1 MNHPA
6 AGKSS
11 TLLAA
16 PFGLDDRCGPA
27 AGTWEEITVMSDA
40 NSLVHKTTLRR
51 TNLRKTTLRKTSVL
65 AVAAIAALV
74 VGLSA
79 QQPRAQEYPSR
90 PITVIVP
97 APAGGGTD
105 TQARILAPKLG
116 QILGQA
122 VVVENRGGASGNI
135 GAQAVA
141 KAEPDG
147 YTLLAMIS
155 SHVMNPFVLKSV
167 PYDIDH
173 DFAMIT
179 RTVTA
184 PEVLVGTPSLP
195 AKDLKELL
203 AYMRA
208 NPGKV
213 AFGSAGVGSLSHLI
227 VELFEQDAGVKLLHV
242 PYRGTQPAFNDVLGG
257 QVAIMMPDLTIAL
270 SNIQSGNVRAYG
282 VTSAARSPAAP
293 DLPTVAEAGLPGFE
307 AVQWF
312 GLAAPAGTPKDIVDK
327 LHAAAIKALADPEV
341 KKRYEELAMTPAPS
355 ASPQDYAKFVH
366 DEGVRWGKVVEDGHI
381 VAQ

>member
-1 MNHPA
+1 MLNVNRHLWSRSVGRLAVLAGLMAFCASSSRADEYPNHPV
-6 AGKSS
+6 
-11 TLLAA
+11 TL
-16 PFGLDDRCGPA
+16 
-27 AGTWEEITVMSDA
+27 
-40 NSLVHKTTLRR
+40 
-51 TNLRKTTLRKTSVL
+51 
-65 AVAAIAALV
+65 
-74 VGLSA
+74 
-79 QQPRAQEYPSR
+79 
-90 PITVIVP
+90 IVP
-97 APAGGGTD
+97 SPAGGGTD

-116 QILGQA
+116 EILGQPI
-122 VVVENRGGASGNI
+122 VIENRGGASGNI

-141 KAEPDG
+141 NAAPDG

-173 DFAMIT
+173 DFAMIS

-184 PEVLVGTPSLP
+184 PEVLVGTPTLP
-195 AKDLKELL
+195 ATDLKGLL

-227 VELFEQDAGVKLLHV
+227 VELFQQDAGVTLLHV
-242 PYRGTQPAFNDVLGG
+242 PYRGTQPALNDVLGG

-270 SNIQSGNVRAYG
+270 GNIKSGNLRAYG
-282 VTSAARSPAAP
+282 VTSAARSSAAP

-312 GLAAPAGTPKDIVDK
+312 GLAAPAGTPKTVIDR
-327 LHAAAIKALADPEV
+327 LHAAVTKALADPAV
-341 KKRYEELAMTPAPS
+341 KRRYEELAMTPAPS
-355 ASPQDYAKFVH
+355 ASPQDYAKFVRE
-366 DEGVRWGKVVEDGHI
+366 EGERWHKVVEEAHI
-381 VAQ
+381 AAQ

>member
-1 MNHPA
+1 
-6 AGKSS
+6 
-11 TLLAA
+11 
-16 PFGLDDRCGPA
+16 
-27 AGTWEEITVMSDA
+27 
-40 NSLVHKTTLRR
+40 
-51 TNLRKTTLRKTSVL
+51 
-65 AVAAIAALV
+65 
-74 VGLSA
+74 LSA
-79 QQPRAQEYPSR
+79 PSARAQSYPSR
-90 PITVIVP
+90 PITFVVP

-105 TQARILAPKLG
+105 TQARLLAPKLSEL
-116 QILGQA
+116 LGQP

-141 KAEPDG
+141 KAAPDG

-173 DFAMIT
+173 DFAMIS

-184 PEVLVGTPSLP
+184 PEVLVGNPSLP

-203 AYMRA
+203 AYMKA

-227 VELFEQDAGVKLLHV
+227 VELFAQDAGVKLLHV
-242 PYRGTQPAFNDVLGG
+242 PYRGTQPALNDVLGG

-270 SNIQSGNVRAYG
+270 SNIEAGNLRAYG
-282 VTSAARSPAAP
+282 VTSATRSPAAP
-293 DLPTVAEAGLPGFE
+293 NLPTIAEAGLPGFE

-312 GLAAPAGTPKDIVDK
+312 GVAAPAGTPADIVDK
-327 LHAAAIKALADPEV
+327 LHDAVTKALSDPAL

-355 ASPQDYAKFVH
+355 VSPQDYTKFVH
-366 DEGVRWGKVVEDGHI
+366 DEGVRWGKVVADAHI
-381 VAQ
+381 AAQ

>member
-1 MNHPA
+1 MPKIASLPA
-6 AGKSS
+6 RTSA
-11 TLLAA
+11 LALTAFVGIAVGFA
-16 PFGLDDRCGPA
+16 P
-27 AGTWEEITVMSDA
+27 
-40 NSLVHKTTLRR
+40 
-51 TNLRKTTLRKTSVL
+51 SV
-65 AVAAIAALV
+65 
-74 VGLSA
+74 
-79 QQPRAQEYPSR
+79 RAESYPSR
-90 PITVIVP
+90 PITFIVP

-116 QILGQA
+116 ELLGQP

-141 KAEPDG
+141 KAAPDG

-167 PYDIDH
+167 PYDIDR
-173 DFAMIT
+173 DFAMIS

-184 PEVLVGTPSLP
+184 PEVLVGNPSMP
-195 AKDLKELL
+195 AKDLKGLL
-203 AYMRA
+203 AFMKA

-227 VELFEQDAGVKLLHV
+227 VELFAQDAEVKLLHV
-242 PYRGTQPAFNDVLGG
+242 PYRGTQPALNDVLGG
-257 QVAIMMPDLTIAL
+257 QVAIMMPDLTIAI
-270 SNIQSGNVRAYG
+270 SNIEAGNLRAYG

-293 DLPTVAEAGLPGFE
+293 TLPTIAEAGLPNFE

-312 GLAAPAGTPKDIVDK
+312 GIAAPAGTPADIVDK
-327 LHAAAIKALADPEV
+327 LHDAVTKALNDPV
-341 KKRYEELAMTPAPS
+341 LKKRYEELAMTPAPS
-355 ASPQDYAKFVH
+355 ASPQDYTKFVH
-366 DEGVRWGKVVEDGHI
+366 DEGVRWGKVVADAHI

>member
-1 MNHPA
+1 MPNACSFLCGRPLRALAVLVVFVVSVSSPSARADDYPNHPI
-6 AGKSS
+6 
-11 TLLAA
+11 TL
-16 PFGLDDRCGPA
+16 
-27 AGTWEEITVMSDA
+27 
-40 NSLVHKTTLRR
+40 
-51 TNLRKTTLRKTSVL
+51 
-65 AVAAIAALV
+65 
-74 VGLSA
+74 
-79 QQPRAQEYPSR
+79 
-90 PITVIVP
+90 IVP
-97 APAGGGTD
+97 SPAGGGTD

-116 QILGQA
+116 ELLGQP
-122 VVVENRGGASGNI
+122 VVIENRGGASGNI

-141 KAEPDG
+141 SAAPDG

-173 DFAMIT
+173 DFAMIS

-195 AKDLKELL
+195 PKDLKELL
-203 AYMRA
+203 AYMKA

-213 AFGSAGVGSLSHLI
+213 AFGSAGIGSLSHLI
-227 VELFEQDAGVKLLHV
+227 VELFQQDAGVKLLHV
-242 PYRGTQPAFNDVLGG
+242 PYRGTQPALNDVLGG

-270 SNIQSGNVRAYG
+270 SNIKSGNLRAYG
-282 VTSAARSPAAP
+282 VTDAARSPAVP

-312 GLAAPAGTPKDIVDK
+312 GLAAPAGTPKTVVDK
-327 LHAAAIKALADPEV
+327 LHAAVVKALNDPDV

-355 ASPQDYAKFVH
+355 ASPEDYTKFVH
-366 DEGVRWGKVVEDGHI
+366 DEGVRWHKVVEDAHI

>member
-1 MNHPA
+1 MPNINRCFMGRSLRA
-6 AGKSS
+6 LAVMAV
-11 TLLAA
+11 LAA
-16 PFGLDDRCGPA
+16 AVVPSGAR
-27 AGTWEEITVMSDA
+27 AGD
-40 NSLVHKTTLRR
+40 
-51 TNLRKTTLRKTSVL
+51 
-65 AVAAIAALV
+65 
-74 VGLSA
+74 
-79 QQPRAQEYPSR
+79 YPIH
-90 PITVIVP
+90 PITLIVP
-97 APAGGGTD
+97 SPAGGGTD

-116 QILGQA
+116 EILGQP
-122 VVVENRGGASGNI
+122 VVIENRGGASGNI

-141 KAEPDG
+141 NAAPDG

-173 DFAMIT
+173 DFAMIS

-184 PEVLVGTPSLP
+184 PEVLVGTPTLP

-203 AYMRA
+203 VYMRA
-208 NPGKV
+208 NPDKV

-227 VELFEQDAGVKLLHV
+227 VELFQQDASVKLLHV
-242 PYRGTQPAFNDVLGG
+242 PYRGTQPALNDVLAG

-270 SNIQSGNVRAYG
+270 SNIKSGNLRAYG
-282 VTSAARSPAAP
+282 VTSSARSPAAP

-312 GLAAPAGTPKDIVDK
+312 GLAAPAGTPKAVIDK
-327 LHAAAIKALADPEV
+327 LHAAVTKALADPEV

-355 ASPQDYAKFVH
+355 ASPQAYAKFVQE
-366 DEGVRWGKVVEDGHI
+366 EGERWHKVVEDAHI
-381 VAQ
+381 AAQ